1 MDIYYEKFAAR
12 IEFIVKKYK
21 DKTAYIIGNR
31 EVTYAQ
37 MDEKACHIASGVAR
51 RVGDWP
57 ADREVP
63 ARIGISLGRDE
74 DYVSCILAAVK
85 LGCSYVPID
94 LETPAERRDFI
105 CKDASL
111 DILITRDNLQELLA
125 SPLLEKLPVLGGRM
139 SEAYMIYTSGTTGQP
154 KGVSQSYRTLYS
166 YMQTVCLPDNFNIS
180 DQSVILQFA
189 SINFDVSVLEIFSS
203 LYYGATLVI
212 VQQEEKHDP
221 LQVYRLMKEKG
232 ITYCFMPPSLLA
244 VFPDYDFPAMDTLSA
259 GGEAIPHSLT
269 SKIAGQYPYRFV
281 NGYGPTESIV
291 TTTHEIEGPDDWR
304 NIGKAVPGV
313 VCYVA
318 DADGK
323 LVAPGEQGE
332 LLIGGMQLTNGYWN
346 RPDLNAKMFFEN
358 PYEKEHDGIDVSRLY
373 HSGDLVTLNEDGS
386 FNYIGRMD
394 SQIKLHGYR
403 IELGEICT
411 LIEHQEGVLRAFVR
425 LEEIGVEKYIVA
437 YVRTSDEVKDLHD
450 IRQQVAKQLPAY
462 MVPTFWNKVDDFKL
476 NINGKIDKNSLVNK
490 AVDPVTTNDSPLT
503 AYEEL
508 LMQAT
513 ASLLG
518 LPSVNVDADLMNDV
532 GVTSLHIM
540 QLTVQMGVSG
550 IHLTPNDFYTLRTIR
565 RIMAAEKHPN
575 CFWYGDGG
583 RDPEKPVIIAISG
596 LTSFSFIFGDWAERV
611 SHKFDIFVIESYHT
625 IMEDQPTDVDTLVD
639 IYIDYVKDVIKTHKI
654 VAITGFCT
662 GGEQGLALAMRL
674 YNNSDYKPHVIVL
687 DGELD
692 RDMSVQRR
700 TIESYFFPFY
710 SMERNLR
717 RAELDI
723 HLMETQPEE
732 PYNGPVTALL
742 SASYSP
748 VSPISLTEKKPDIV
762 ELELI
767 EHNNKGERWR
777 RRYPDCELVT
787 VPGNHNEFL
796 VSRES
801 RDAVVDYFLKNV

>member
-1 MDIYYEKFAAR
+1 
-12 IEFIVKKYK
+12 
-21 DKTAYIIGNR
+21 
-31 EVTYAQ
+31 
-37 MDEKACHIASGVAR
+37 
-51 RVGDWP
+51 
-57 ADREVP
+57 
-63 ARIGISLGRDE
+63 
-74 DYVSCILAAVK
+74 
-85 LGCSYVPID
+85 
-94 LETPAERRDFI
+94 
-105 CKDASL
+105 
-111 DILITRDNLQELLA
+111 
-125 SPLLEKLPVLGGRM
+125 
-139 SEAYMIYTSGTTGQP
+139 
-154 KGVSQSYRTLYS
+154 
-166 YMQTVCLPDNFNIS
+166 
-180 DQSVILQFA
+180 
-189 SINFDVSVLEIFSS
+189 
-203 LYYGATLVI
+203 
-212 VQQEEKHDP
+212 
-221 LQVYRLMKEKG
+221 
-232 ITYCFMPPSLLA
+232 
-244 VFPDYDFPAMDTLSA
+244 
-259 GGEAIPHSLT
+259 
-269 SKIAGQYPYRFV
+269 
-281 NGYGPTESIV
+281 
-291 TTTHEIEGPDDWR
+291 
-304 NIGKAVPGV
+304 
-313 VCYVA
+313 
-318 DADGK
+318 
-323 LVAPGEQGE
+323 
-332 LLIGGMQLTNGYWN
+332 
-346 RPDLNAKMFFEN
+346 
-358 PYEKEHDGIDVSRLY
+358 
-373 HSGDLVTLNEDGS
+373 
-386 FNYIGRMD
+386 
-394 SQIKLHGYR
+394 
-403 IELGEICT
+403 
-411 LIEHQEGVLRAFVR
+411 
-425 LEEIGVEKYIVA
+425 
-437 YVRTSDEVKDLHD
+437 
-450 IRQQVAKQLPAY
+450 

-490 AVDPVTTNDSPLT
+490 AVDPVITNDSPLT

-518 LPSVNVDADLMNDV
+518 LPSVNVEADLMNDV
-532 GVTSLHIM
+532 GITSLHIM

-575 CFWYGDGG
+575 YFWYGDGG
-583 RDPEKPVIIAISG
+583 KDPEKPVIIAISG
-596 LTSFSFIFGDWAERV
+596 LTSFSFIFGEWAERI

-742 SASYSP
+742 SASYTT
-748 VSPISLTEKKPDIV
+748 VSPISGTEKKPDIV

-777 RRYPDCELVT
+777 RRYPNCELVT

-796 VSRES
+796 ITRES
-801 RDAVVDYFLKNV
+801 KNAVVDYFLKNV